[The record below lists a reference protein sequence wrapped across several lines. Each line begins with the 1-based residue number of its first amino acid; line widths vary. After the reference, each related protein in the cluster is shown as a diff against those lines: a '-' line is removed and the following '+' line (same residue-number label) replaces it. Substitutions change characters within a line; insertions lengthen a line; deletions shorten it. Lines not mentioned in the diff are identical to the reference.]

1 MLVSPQDIA
10 FPSSATTVVGEASSS
25 YSPLCAAALS
35 ISPQGM
41 PLYTPLEAS
50 SESLESN
57 HTGVDVVIQGIY
69 CIVLYHIA
77 LNCFFFLITRQT
89 YNSVTNNYRLI
100 ILITE

>member
-25 YSPLCAAALS
+25 YSLLCAAALS

-57 HTGVDVVIQGIY
+57 HTGVDVVIQGKY
-69 CIVLYHIA
+69 CIVLYCTISYFNLLHHFV
-77 LNCFFFLITRQT
+77 L
-89 YNSVTNNYRLI
+89 Y
-100 ILITE
+100 

>member
-25 YSPLCAAALS
+25 YSLLCAAALS

-57 HTGVDVVIQGIY
+57 HTGVDVVIQGKY
-69 CIVLYHIA
+69 CIVLCCIA
-77 LNCFFFLITRQT
+77 RPKQNR
-89 YNSVTNNYRLI
+89 I
-100 ILITE
+100 I